1 MQCARIIGTGG
12 FLPETVWTNAKIETL
27 TDTSD
32 EWIRKRT
39 GIGQRHLARP
49 GEGASDL
56 ATPAARNALENAGVV
71 PEELDLILCCT
82 TTPDYLFPATA
93 CIIQNNLGATN
104 AAACDVNAACSG
116 FVYGLA
122 SANAYILSGMY
133 RTVMVVGSESAT
145 NRINWKKRD
154 TAVLFGDGAG
164 AVVLRAEDGDAG
176 ILSVCL
182 GADGSG
188 ADMLI
193 RPAGGSKLPI
203 TKENAEGPDCDVH
216 MKGAEL
222 FKRAALLLEQ
232 ASREAVK
239 RAGVN
244 LDDIA
249 LFVPHQAN
257 ARIIGAAAKRL
268 GLPDEKVMLN
278 IERVANTTAASIPLA
293 LHEAVTA
300 DRIKKDDLV
309 LIASFGS
316 GLTWGAAVIRW

>member
-1 MQCARIIGTGG
+1 MQRARIIGTGG
-12 FLPETVWTNAKIETL
+12 FLPETVWTNAKLETL

-39 GIGQRHLARP
+39 GIGQRHLAKP

-56 ATPAARNALENAGVV
+56 ATPAARNALESAGVV
-71 PEELDLILCCT
+71 PDELDLILCCT

-93 CIIQNNLGATN
+93 CIIQNNLGAKN

-116 FVYGLA
+116 FLYGLA

-133 RTVMVVGSESAT
+133 RTVVVVGTESAT

-164 AVVLRAEDGDAG
+164 AVVLRAEDGEAG
-176 ILSVCL
+176 ILSTYL

-188 ADMLI
+188 ADLLI

-222 FKRAALLLEQ
+222 FKRAALLFEQ

-249 LFVPHQAN
+249 LFLPHQAN
-257 ARIIGAAAKRL
+257 SRIIGAAAKRL

-293 LHEAVTA
+293 LDEAATGG
-300 DRIKKDDLV
+300 RIKKGDLV
-309 LIASFGS
+309 LLASFGS

>member
-1 MQCARIIGTGG
+1 MQRARIIGTGE
-12 FLPETVWTNAKIETL
+12 FLPETVWTNAKLETL
-27 TDTSD
+27 ADTSD

-39 GIGQRHLARP
+39 GIGQRHLAKP

-56 ATPAARNALENAGVV
+56 ATPAARNALESAGVV
-71 PEELDLILCCT
+71 PDELDLILCCT

-93 CIIQNNLGATN
+93 CIIQNNLGAKN

-116 FVYGLA
+116 FLYGLA

-133 RTVMVVGSESAT
+133 RTVVVVGTESAT

-154 TAVLFGDGAG
+154 TAVLFGDGAA
-164 AVVLRAEDGDAG
+164 AVVLRAEDGEAG
-176 ILSVCL
+176 ILSTYL

-188 ADMLI
+188 ADLLI

-222 FKRAALLLEQ
+222 FKRAALLFEQ

-257 ARIIGAAAKRL
+257 SRIIAAAAKRL

-293 LHEAVTA
+293 LHEAATGG
-300 DRIKKDDLV
+300 RIKKGDLV
-309 LIASFGS
+309 LLASFGS

>member
-1 MQCARIIGTGG
+1 MQRARIISTGG
-12 FLPETVWTNAKIETL
+12 FLPETVWTNAKVETI

-39 GIGQRHLARP
+39 GIGQRHLAGP

-56 ATPAARNALENAGVV
+56 ATPAARQALDRAGAT
-71 PEELDLILCCT
+71 PEDLELILCCT

-93 CIIQNNLGATN
+93 CIIQNNLGAKN

-116 FVYGLA
+116 FLYGLA

-133 RTVMVVGSESAT
+133 RMVLVVGTESAT

-164 AVVLRAEDGDAG
+164 AVVLRAEEGNAG
-176 ILSVCL
+176 ILSTYL

-188 ADMLI
+188 ADLLI
-193 RPAGGSKLPI
+193 RPAGGSKSPI
-203 TKENAEGPDCDVH
+203 TKENAESPDCDVQ

-222 FKRAALLLEQ
+222 FKRAAVLFEE

-239 RAGVN
+239 RAGVK
-244 LDDIA
+244 LEDIA

-257 ARIIGAAAKRL
+257 ARIIRAAAKRL

-293 LHEAVTA
+293 LDEAATQG
-300 DRIKKDDLV
+300 RINEGDTV
-309 LIASFGS
+309 LLASFGS

>member
-1 MQCARIIGTGG
+1 MQRARIIGSGG
-12 FLPETVWTNAKIETL
+12 FLPETVWTNAKVETI

-39 GIGQRHLARP
+39 GIGQRHLAGP

-56 ATPAARNALENAGVV
+56 ATPAARQALDRAGAT
-71 PEELDLILCCT
+71 PEDLELILCCT

-93 CIIQNNLGATN
+93 CIIQNNLGAKN

-116 FVYGLA
+116 FLYGLA

-133 RTVMVVGSESAT
+133 RMVLVVGTESAT

-164 AVVLRAEDGDAG
+164 AVVLRAEEGNAG
-176 ILSVCL
+176 ILSTYL

-188 ADMLI
+188 ADLLI
-193 RPAGGSKLPI
+193 RPAGGSKSPI
-203 TKENAEGPDCDVH
+203 TKENAESPDCDVQ

-222 FKRAALLLEQ
+222 FKRAAVLFEE

-239 RAGVN
+239 RAGVK
-244 LDDIA
+244 LEDIA

-257 ARIIGAAAKRL
+257 ARIIRAAAKRL

-293 LHEAVTA
+293 LDEAATQG
-300 DRIKKDDLV
+300 RINEGDTV
-309 LIASFGS
+309 LLASFGS

>member
-1 MQCARIIGTGG
+1 MQRARIIGTGE
-12 FLPETVWTNAKIETL
+12 FLPETVWTNAKLETL
-27 TDTSD
+27 ADTSD

-39 GIGQRHLARP
+39 GIGQRHLAKP

-56 ATPAARNALENAGVV
+56 ATPAARNALESAGVV
-71 PEELDLILCCT
+71 PDELDLILCCT

-93 CIIQNNLGATN
+93 CIIQNNLGAKN

-116 FVYGLA
+116 FLYGLA

-133 RTVMVVGSESAT
+133 RTVVVVGTESAT

-164 AVVLRAEDGDAG
+164 AVVLRAEDGEAG
-176 ILSVCL
+176 ILSTYL

-188 ADMLI
+188 ADLLI

-222 FKRAALLLEQ
+222 FKRAALLFEQ

-293 LHEAVTA
+293 LHEAATGG
-300 DRIKKDDLV
+300 RIKKGDLV
-309 LIASFGS
+309 LLASFGS

>member
-1 MQCARIIGTGG
+1 MQRARIIGTGG
-12 FLPETVWTNAKIETL
+12 FLPETVWTNAKLETL
-27 TDTSD
+27 ADTSD

-39 GIGQRHLARP
+39 GIGQRHLAKP

-56 ATPAARNALENAGVV
+56 ATPAARNALESAGVV
-71 PEELDLILCCT
+71 PDELDLILCCT

-93 CIIQNNLGATN
+93 CIIQNNLGAKN

-116 FVYGLA
+116 FLYGLA

-133 RTVMVVGSESAT
+133 RTVVVVGTESAT

-154 TAVLFGDGAG
+154 TAVLFGDGAA
-164 AVVLRAEDGDAG
+164 AVVLRAEDGEAG
-176 ILSVCL
+176 ILSTYL

-188 ADMLI
+188 ADLLI

-222 FKRAALLLEQ
+222 FKRAALLFEQ

-293 LHEAVTA
+293 LHEAATGG
-300 DRIKKDDLV
+300 RIKKGDLV
-309 LIASFGS
+309 LLASFGS

>member
-1 MQCARIIGTGG
+1 MQRARIIGTGG
-12 FLPETVWTNAKIETL
+12 FLPETVWTNAKLESMM
-27 TDTSD
+27 DTTD

-39 GIGQRHLARP
+39 GIGQRHLAGP

-56 ATPAARNALENAGVV
+56 ATPAAREALSNAGLEPEALE
-71 PEELDLILCCT
+71 LILCCT

-93 CIIQNNLGATN
+93 CVIQENLGARN

-116 FVYGLA
+116 FLYGLA

-133 RTVMVVGSESAT
+133 RTILVVGSESAT
-145 NRINWKKRD
+145 NRINWEKRD

-164 AVVLRAEDGDAG
+164 AVVVRAEEGDRG
-176 ILSVCL
+176 ILSTYL

-188 ADMLI
+188 ADLLI
-193 RPAGGSKLPI
+193 RPGGGSKIPI
-203 TKENAEGPDCDVH
+203 TKDNAGGPDCDVH

-222 FKRAALLLEQ
+222 FKRAALLFEEASMKALE
-232 ASREAVK
+232 
-239 RAGVN
+239 RAGLSIEDV
-244 LDDIA
+244 D

-257 ARIIGAAAKRL
+257 ARIIGAAAKRM

-293 LHEAVTA
+293 LHEALA
-300 DRIKKDDLV
+300 EGRIHDGDTV
-309 LIASFGS
+309 LLASFGS